1 MCMYSGKHI
10 FPIYNAATRFFRARE
25 ECERVALAREQA
37 RAAEEA
43 AKAAAA
49 AGPTPHEEEM
59 FQAKAILQA
68 AVNEMEGR

>member
-1 MCMYSGKHI
+1 M
-10 FPIYNAATRFFRARE
+10 
-25 ECERVALAREQA
+25 ALAKEQA